1 MSGKYLTIAEIAE
14 RWICSKD
21 YVRKLIISGQLSGT
35 KLGGWKVRQD
45 ELLRYEKAKE
55 KRDMEE
61 LRCSASASSPVHER
75 IIA

>member
-1 MSGKYLTIAEIAE
+1 MSGKYLTIAEIVE

-55 KRDMEE
+55 KRDMDE
-61 LRCSASASSPVHER
+61 LRVQRVGFFPGA
-75 IIA
+75 